1 MKGRGEG
8 KGGKNWIIG
17 SLHKLVILTEQS
29 RNLKRDLWGQRETV
43 LSHIKVRQMF
53 WVWCYPNEKHQKTAS
68 TAPLSNM
75 CSQQKVNRN
84 RFFLFLF
91 TCFSPQLYLRV
102 FVFSWRE
109 GEMLISTPA
118 FPSSRK
124 TLQARSSARQQ
135 PQKEGVPCL
144 QGGFQDVFWD
154 MLLKTK
160 RQKAS
165 LPLSLSLSLS
175 HTHTHTHTHT
185 RIPRADPSPP
195 GALSGRTDKDHLTSM
210 GGVLKT

>member
-1 MKGRGEG
+1 MIVLYLGDEEGRERGGGEG
-8 KGGKNWIIG
+8 EGRRCRGGEGRGGKNWIIG

-68 TAPLSNM
+68 TAPLSPM

-91 TCFSPQLYLRV
+91 TCFSLQLYLRV
-102 FVFSWRE
+102 FVCPWCE

-154 MLLKTK
+154 MLLKT
-160 RQKAS
+160 
-165 LPLSLSLSLS
+165 
-175 HTHTHTHTHT
+175 
-185 RIPRADPSPP
+185 
-195 GALSGRTDKDHLTSM
+195 
-210 GGVLKT
+210 